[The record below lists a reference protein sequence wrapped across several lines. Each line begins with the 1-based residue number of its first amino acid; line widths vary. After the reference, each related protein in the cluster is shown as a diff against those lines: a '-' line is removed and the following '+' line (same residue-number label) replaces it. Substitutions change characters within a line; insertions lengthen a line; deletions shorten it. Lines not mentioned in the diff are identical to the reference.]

1 MAHESVHE
9 LSAAYALHALDE
21 RERARYEEHL
31 AICERCREDV
41 ASFSE
46 TAAALAYLP
55 EPTDP
60 PPALRDRILD
70 TARSER
76 PNVVPLQ
83 ARRRAPMQLLAAATA
98 VAASLAIGFGVWAN
112 SLHNELGNKNDQI
125 ESAQTI
131 LEMAADPATQR
142 IALAGADGTLMVTDD
157 RRAALVVNELKA
169 APDGKT
175 YEAWVIADGKPKR
188 AGLFRGGAD
197 NALALQRP
205 VPRGAAVAVTVERS
219 GGVDAPT
226 RAPRIEAQA

>member
-1 MAHESVHE
+1 MADQSVHE

-31 AICERCREDV
+31 ATCERCREDV

-46 TAAALAYLP
+46 TASALAYLP

-60 PPALRDRILD
+60 PPALRERILD

-76 PNVVPLQ
+76 PNVVPLR
-83 ARRRAPMQLLAAATA
+83 ARGRAPVQLLAAAAA

-112 SLHNELGNKNDQI
+112 NLNNQLDRERGRNASER
-125 ESAQTI
+125 TI
-131 LEMAADPATQR
+131 LQIASDPGTQR
-142 IALAGADGTLMVTDD
+142 VALAGAQGTLMLAPD
-157 RRAALVVNELKA
+157 RRAALVVNDLKP

-188 AGLFRGGAD
+188 AGLFRGGED
-197 NALALQRP
+197 NAVALQRL
-205 VPRGAAVAVTVERS
+205 VPRGAAVAVTVERG
-219 GGVDAPT
+219 GGVNAPT
-226 RAPRIEAQA
+226 RAPSFQAQA

>member
-1 MAHESVHE
+1 MADQSVHE

-21 RERARYEEHL
+21 RDRARYEEHL

-46 TAAALAYLP
+46 TAAALAYVP

-70 TARSER
+70 AARSER
-76 PNVVPLQ
+76 PNVVPLR
-83 ARRRAPMQLLAAATA
+83 ARGRAPMQLLAAATA
-98 VAASLAIGFGVWAN
+98 VAASLAIGFGVWSN
-112 SLHNELGNKNDQI
+112 SLHNQLDNERGRFAT
-125 ESAQTI
+125 AQTI
-131 LEMAADPATQR
+131 LEMAADPTTKR
-142 IALAGADGTLMVTDD
+142 IALAGADGTLMVTGD
-157 RRAALVVNELKA
+157 RRAALVVNELKP
-169 APDGKT
+169 APEGKT
-175 YEAWVIADGKPKR
+175 YEAWVIADGKPLR
-188 AGLFRGGAD
+188 AGLFDGGD
-197 NALALQRP
+197 ENAVALQRP